1 MHIIVMDKIDPDW
14 KLDQNI
20 DKENSKWKLQRYSE
34 LIEASQVPTYL
45 SAL

>member
-20 DKENSKWKLQRYSE
+20 DKENWKLQRYSE